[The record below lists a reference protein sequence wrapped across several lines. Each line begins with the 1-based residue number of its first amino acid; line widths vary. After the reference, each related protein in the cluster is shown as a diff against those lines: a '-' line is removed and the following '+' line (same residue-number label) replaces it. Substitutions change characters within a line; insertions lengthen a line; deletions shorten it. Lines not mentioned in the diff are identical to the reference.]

1 MTWTVTDNGSRE
13 DDGALPGNR
22 LQPSFNL
29 PIEIEVR
36 DLSVFY
42 GKQQALFEVSV
53 DIPARRVTAF
63 IGPSGSGK
71 SSFLR
76 VLNRTLDL
84 VPGARLAGTVLV
96 NGEDITLLNPNGTA
110 ITRLRRRV
118 GMLFQRPNPFPLSIF
133 ENVAYGIRSEGRQ
146 LQSELPTIVE
156 RSLQQVGLWGEV
168 KHRLGQSALQLSLG
182 QQQLLC
188 LARAGGRAGGVA
200 AGRAVRHPRPGR
212 DPHDGRPDRPDW
224 TGHHGDPDDLQP
236 QAGAATGALQRR
248 VSRRSPDRVRPD
260 PSPLH
265 CATGSENQGHHRRL
279 LPMRG
284 VSTGPGYPESSF
296 QRDQEGR
303 SSLAS
308 CRCAGCTEEEAAN
321 MA

>member
-188 LARAGGRAGGVA
+188 LARALAVAPEVLLLDEPCAILDPAATRMMEDLIAQTGLGITVILMTSNPRQAQRLAHYSGVFL
-200 AGRAVRHPRPGR
+200 AGRLIECAPTHRLF
-212 DPHDGRPDRPDW
+212 
-224 TGHHGDPDDLQP
+224 TAP
-236 QAGAATGALQRR
+236 QDQRTR
-248 VSRRSPDRVRPD
+248 AIIADFSR
-260 PSPLH
+260 
-265 CATGSENQGHHRRL
+265 
-279 LPMRG
+279 
-284 VSTGPGYPESSF
+284 
-296 QRDQEGR
+296 
-303 SSLAS
+303 
-308 CRCAGCTEEEAAN
+308 
-321 MA
+321 